1 MTQSNRRNQKYTN
14 RLYKRLDC
22 ESFEQENSHGI
33 KNSIHQV
40 NLKKCTTQND
50 IAPQFY
56 LKNDVSVDY
65 NNSNNQ
71 YRVITS
77 NGKINTFKS
86 KN

>member
-1 MTQSNRRNQKYTN
+1 M
-14 RLYKRLDC
+14 DC

-50 IAPQFY
+50 ILPQFY
-56 LKNDVSVDY
+56 LKNDVSIDY
-65 NNSNNQ
+65 NNSLKQ
-71 YRVITS
+71 GHIITS
-77 NGKINTFKS
+77 NGKMNTFKS